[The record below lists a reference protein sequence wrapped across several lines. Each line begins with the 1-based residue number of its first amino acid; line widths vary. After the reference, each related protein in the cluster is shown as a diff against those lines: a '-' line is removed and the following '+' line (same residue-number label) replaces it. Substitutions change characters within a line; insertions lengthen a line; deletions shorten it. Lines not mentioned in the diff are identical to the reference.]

1 MRMWTWFASA
11 ALVLTATAGCASA
24 PAGPS
29 PQCQRDFGVAAR
41 AIRLALNE
49 QAAGDQMAAQVSLT
63 MSQDMTKIM
72 REHGCPMKGYRP
84 VDGFRSV

>member
-1 MRMWTWFASA
+1 MRWWKWFACA

-29 PQCQRDFGVAAR
+29 AQCQRDFAAAAR
-41 AIRLALNE
+41 AIRVAQREQSGGNSVGAIAGLA
-49 QAAGDQMAAQVSLT
+49 
-63 MSQDMTKIM
+63 MSRDMTKIM

>member
-1 MRMWTWFASA
+1 MHWWAAFASA
-11 ALVLTATAGCASA
+11 ALVMVGAAGCASA

-29 PQCQRDFGVAAR
+29 AACQRDFAAAAR
-41 AIRLALNE
+41 AIH
-49 QAAGDQMAAQVSLT
+49 AAQREQSAGNPVGAIAGLA
-63 MSQDMTKIM
+63 MSKDMTKIM